1 VNRIEE
7 IDSLIEAVE
16 KKLVH
21 IDEQRAIMLNQLD
34 ELKHQRQLLI
44 SQIPSDLT
52 SQADQPS
59 ITNHSSEIDKI
70 ALFRSLFRGRED
82 VFARR
87 FESAKTGK
95 SGYQPCCRNEW
106 VQGVCQKPKA
116 KCTDCSERDFIPVTD
131 EIIKCHLL
139 GVDSQ
144 KKSTRDFTIG
154 IYPLMADET
163 CWFLV
168 IDFDKES
175 WMDDVA
181 AFMEICEAYK
191 VPAALERSRSGSGG
205 HVWIFFSELIKASLA
220 RKLGTFLVTETMEQR
235 PEIGFDSYDRFFPSQ
250 DTLPQGGLGNL
261 IALPLQKKPREKGNT
276 LFIDK
281 IFNPYDDQWAFL
293 AAIERMNPEKVK
305 AIVDAALYRGDIIG
319 VRTVVTEEDES
330 LPWQEPPSRQI
341 KEIPIRGPLPKTI
354 ELVLGNQI
362 YIEKNA
368 LPPALR
374 NRLIRLA
381 AFQNPEFYRA
391 QAMRLPTYDKP
402 RIIHCCEDFPK
413 YIGLPRGCLEEVE
426 ELLHSL
432 DIKTQ
437 LIDKRFAGIP
447 IDCQFT
453 GMLRPEQ
460 ELATAEMLKHDTGV
474 LSATTA
480 FGKTVIAIYLLAQ
493 RGVNTLILVHRRQIL
508 DQWVARLKQFLDI
521 DPKQIGQIGSGKHKP
536 TKVIDV
542 ALIQSLNKKG
552 IVDDIVG
559 EYGNLIV
566 DECHHISAR
575 SFEIVARQCKAKYV
589 TGLSATVIRKDGH
602 HPIIFMNCG
611 IIRYKV
617 DPRKQAASRPFT
629 HKVITRKTSFV
640 LPPSLDTNKKTV
652 IHEIYAALIS
662 DEGRNN
668 MIVQDV
674 LHVVKSKRFPLLLT
688 ERREHLEKFT
698 ELLSPLITNVFVF
711 KGGMGQKQREAL
723 INKLQSTPDDEEKI
737 IIATGRYLGEGFDES
752 RLDTLFLTLP
762 VSWKGVLAQ
771 YAGRLHRFHDM
782 KREVI
787 IYDYADL
794 NVAMLAKM
802 YGRRLTGYR
811 AIGYAVE

>member
-1 VNRIEE
+1 MNRIEE

-250 DTLPQGGLGNL
+250 DTMPQGGLGNL

-293 AAIERMNPEKVK
+293 ASIERMNPEKVK

-368 LPPALR
+368 FPPALR